1 MTIDV
6 LQILSESQDG
16 VYAVDLDQR
25 IVFWNR
31 GAERILGYTADE
43 MLGAP
48 CYKAFDGSSRETPAM
63 CKRNCRT
70 ILLAREAR
78 IGSSYSFRVNTKNN
92 EKRWIKTTHI
102 LIPSRNPDVGTLV
115 HIFYD
120 VSEDVQAK
128 RLVAQLGDWI
138 PTQRNLPPPPSTT
151 RNDGQK
157 RLTHREMDVLRL
169 LASGCTTEDISNE
182 LVLTFN
188 TVRNH
193 VQHILEKLEVRS
205 RLEAVAFA
213 HRKHLL

>member
-1 MTIDV
+1 MTIDI
-6 LQILSESQDG
+6 LQILSESPDG

-63 CKRNCRT
+63 CERNCRT

-128 RLVAQLGDWI
+128 QLVTQLSKWL
-138 PTQRNLPPPPSTT
+138 PTQRNLPPPPSITSNDRHEHLT
-151 RNDGQK
+151 R
-157 RLTHREMDVLRL
+157 RELDVLRL
-169 LASGCTTEDISNE
+169 LASGHTTEDISDE
-182 LVLTFN
+182 LVITST

-193 VQHILEKLEVRS
+193 VQHILAKLGVHS

-213 HRKHLL
+213 HHQHLL